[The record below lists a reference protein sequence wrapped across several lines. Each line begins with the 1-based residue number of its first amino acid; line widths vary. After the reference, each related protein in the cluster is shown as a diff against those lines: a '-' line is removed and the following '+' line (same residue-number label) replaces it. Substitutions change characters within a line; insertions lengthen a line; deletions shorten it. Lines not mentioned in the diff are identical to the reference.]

1 MPCGAAERHGHN
13 MKKAINQS
21 TLTTILNVGS
31 IVALLFMLLLLIAYS
46 SVSSR
51 LDTANENRFELTY
64 NANRFMNGSAY
75 LTNEVRA
82 YAATGSQIHY
92 DNYWNE
98 VNNLKNR
105 DIGVE
110 AMQDIGITS
119 NEQGMI
125 DSMYALSNQ
134 LVPLEEQA
142 MEQVQA
148 GRQETAVNY
157 VYGEE
162 YSNSIVQINAL
173 KEDFLETLNNRT
185 LHEVESLNRASLL
198 IRILMALD
206 LVMVGTFQ
214 VLSMRVIRKRILR
227 PVIAVRDQMGEIS
240 QGNLSAEFRWE
251 PDSSELGMLVA
262 SIHETKQELKKYIHD
277 IDHTLSQMAQGNMNL
292 TISDS
297 YRGEFLPIQNAL
309 RQILD
314 ALNDALRHIHRTAQD
329 VSDESERVSSGA
341 QTLSEGAV
349 RQASTVEELSAGI
362 QDISGEVNHTSA
374 DADKARQFSME
385 AEVQLKVCSQKM
397 DALSKAISDIS
408 ESSRQ
413 INGIIRTIE
422 DIAFQTNILALNA
435 SVEAA
440 RAGTAG
446 KGFAVVADEVQR
458 LASKSAE
465 SAKNITELIESSVQL
480 VQYGTTLSD
489 ETTTALSLVV
499 SSARQSAELVEQIAE
514 SAQQQSE
521 SLRQLT
527 EGMES
532 ISDVVQTNAA
542 TAQESASS
550 AAELHQQAE
559 KLKMSIQRFQLRN

>member
-1 MPCGAAERHGHN
+1 MIV
-13 MKKAINQS
+13 MKKAMNQS
-21 TLTTILNVGS
+21 TLTSILNVSS
-31 IVALLFMLLLLIAYS
+31 IAALLLMLVFLIAYS

-82 YAATGSQIHY
+82 YAATGSQVHY

-105 DIGVE
+105 DAGVA
-110 AMQDIGITS
+110 AMQEIGITDS
-119 NEQGMI
+119 EQGMI

-142 MEQVQA
+142 MEQVQS
-148 GRQETAVNY
+148 GRQTAAINY
-157 VYGEE
+157 VYGDD
-162 YSNSIVQINAL
+162 YSNSIAQINAL
-173 KEDFLETLNNRT
+173 KEEFLDTLNTRT
-185 LHEVESLNRASLL
+185 LREVESLNRSNLI

-206 LVMVGTFQ
+206 LVLVAVFQ

-227 PVIAVRDQMGEIS
+227 PVIAVRDQMHEIS
-240 QGNLSAEFRWE
+240 QGNLSADFLWTS
-251 PDSSELGMLVA
+251 DTSEIGMLVD

-277 IDHTLSQMAQGNMNL
+277 IDNTLSQMAQGNMNL
-292 TISDS
+292 SIDSS
-297 YRGEFLPIQNAL
+297 YRGEFLPIQGAL

-314 ALNDALRHIHRTAQD
+314 ALNEALHHIHRTAQE
-329 VSDESERVSSGA
+329 VSEESERVSSGA

-362 QDISGEVNHTSA
+362 QDISEEVDHTSA
-374 DADKARQFSME
+374 DADKARKFALDSQ
-385 AEVQLKVCSQKM
+385 VQLKVCSDKM
-397 DALSKAISDIS
+397 GDLSTAISDIS

-413 INGIIRTIE
+413 INGIIKTIE

-440 RAGTAG
+440 RAGAAG

-465 SAKNITELIESSVQL
+465 SAKNITELIERSVQL
-480 VQYGTTLSD
+480 VQYGASLSG
-489 ETTTALSLVV
+489 ETTEALSLVV
-499 SSARQSAELVEQIAE
+499 ASAKQSGTLVEQIAE
-514 SAQQQSE
+514 SARQQSE

-550 AAELHQQAE
+550 AIELQQQAE
-559 KLKMSIQRFQLRN
+559 KLKTAIQQFRLRN

>member
-1 MPCGAAERHGHN
+1 MVNN
-13 MKKAINQS
+13 MKKAMNQS
-21 TLTTILNVGS
+21 TLTMILNIGS
-31 IVALLFMLLLLIAYS
+31 IAALLFMMLLLIAYS

-51 LDTANENRFELTY
+51 LNTANTDRFEMTY
-64 NANRFMNGSAY
+64 NANRFMNGSSY

-82 YAATGSQIHY
+82 YAATGSQEFY

-105 DIGVE
+105 DIGVA
-110 AMQDIGITS
+110 AMQEIGITAD
-119 NEQGMI
+119 EQAMI

-148 GRQETAVNY
+148 GRQDAAINY
-157 VYGEE
+157 VYGDE
-162 YSNSIVQINAL
+162 YSNSIAKINTL
-173 KEDFLETLNNRT
+173 KESFLETLNART
-185 LHEVESLNRASLL
+185 LREVESLNRTNLI
-198 IRILMALD
+198 IRILMAFA

-214 VLSMRVIRKRILR
+214 VLSMKVIRKRILR
-227 PVIAVRDQMGEIS
+227 PVIAVRDQMGELS
-240 QGNLSAEFRWE
+240 QGNLSTEFPWE
-251 PDSSELGMLVA
+251 PDSSEIGMLIA
-262 SIHETKQELKKYIHD
+262 SIHETKRELKKYIQD
-277 IDHTLSQMAQGNMNL
+277 IDSTLSQMAKGNMNL
-292 TISDS
+292 VVSDS
-297 YRGEFLPIQNAL
+297 YRGEFLPIQRAL

-314 ALNDALRHIHRTAQD
+314 ALNEALRHIHQTAQD
-329 VSDESERVSSGA
+329 VSNESERVSSGA

-362 QDISGEVNHTSA
+362 QDISGEVKHTSA
-374 DADKARQFSME
+374 DANKARKFSMD
-385 AEVQLKVCSQKM
+385 AEVQLKVCCQKM
-397 DALSKAISDIS
+397 DSLSTAISDIS

-413 INGIIRTIE
+413 INGIIKTIE

-440 RAGTAG
+440 RAGAAG

-480 VQYGTTLSD
+480 VQYGTSLSN
-489 ETTTALSLVV
+489 ETTTALSMVV
-499 SSARQSAELVEQIAE
+499 ASAQQSSALVDKIAE

-532 ISDVVQTNAA
+532 ISGVVQTNAA

-550 AAELHQQAE
+550 AEELHQQAE
-559 KLKMSIQRFQLRN
+559 KLKMSIQRFQLRR

>member
-1 MPCGAAERHGHN
+1 MVNN
-13 MKKAINQS
+13 MKKAMNQS
-21 TLTTILNVGS
+21 TLTMILNIGS
-31 IVALLFMLLLLIAYS
+31 IAALLFMMLLLIAYS

-51 LDTANENRFELTY
+51 LNTANANRFEMTY
-64 NANRFMNGSAY
+64 NANRFMNGSSY

-82 YAATGSQIHY
+82 YAATGSQEFY

-105 DIGVE
+105 DIGVA
-110 AMQDIGITS
+110 AMQEIGITAD
-119 NEQGMI
+119 EQAMI

-148 GRQETAVNY
+148 GRQDAAINY
-157 VYGEE
+157 VYGDE
-162 YSNSIVQINAL
+162 YSNSIAKINTL
-173 KEDFLETLNNRT
+173 KESFLETLNART
-185 LHEVESLNRASLL
+185 LREVESLNRTNLI
-198 IRILMALD
+198 IRILMAFA

-214 VLSMRVIRKRILR
+214 VLSMKVIRKRILR
-227 PVIAVRDQMGEIS
+227 PVIAVRDQMGELS
-240 QGNLSAEFRWE
+240 QGNLSTEFPWE
-251 PDSSELGMLVA
+251 PDSSEIGMLIA
-262 SIHETKQELKKYIHD
+262 SIHETKRELKKYIQD
-277 IDHTLSQMAQGNMNL
+277 IDSTLSQMAKGNMNL
-292 TISDS
+292 VVSDS
-297 YRGEFLPIQNAL
+297 YRGEFLPIQRAL

-314 ALNDALRHIHRTAQD
+314 ALNEALRHIHQTAQD
-329 VSDESERVSSGA
+329 VSNESERVSSGA

-362 QDISGEVNHTSA
+362 QDISGEVKHTSA
-374 DADKARQFSME
+374 DANKARKFSMD
-385 AEVQLKVCSQKM
+385 AEVQLKVCCQKM
-397 DALSKAISDIS
+397 DSLSTAISDIS

-413 INGIIRTIE
+413 INGIIKTIE

-440 RAGTAG
+440 RAGAAG

-480 VQYGTTLSD
+480 VQYGTSLSN
-489 ETTTALSLVV
+489 ETTTALSMVV
-499 SSARQSAELVEQIAE
+499 ASAQQSSALVDKIAE

-532 ISDVVQTNAA
+532 ISGVVQTNAA

-550 AAELHQQAE
+550 AEELHQQAE
-559 KLKMSIQRFQLRN
+559 KLKMSIQRFQLRR